1 MVYKLLKVLYGLKQ
15 LSRLWYKILS
25 DFLLQKLGISCI
37 NTDYNI
43 FMTLIGLDSSI
54 ISTFIDD
61 IKIIGIKSSGIIQ
74 RVKSVLATTFL
85 MVYIGLKCFYLG
97 LKVRCNRKKKMLK
110 LSQSVYIDKILE
122 KFQLDKTNVVQ
133 TPRKKEVLFTLR
145 IESETLASKQKQ
157 YHSITRSLMFSIMK
171 TRLNI
176 FFSSSVTS
184 CFSKILLYQH
194 IEDVKTI
201 QHYLKG
207 SGERSITYE
216 GKKNLMIEEYSN
228 SD

>member
-1 MVYKLLKVLYGLKQ
+1 M
-15 LSRLWYKILS
+15 
-25 DFLLQKLGISCI
+25 
-37 NTDYNI
+37 
-43 FMTLIGLDSSI
+43 
-54 ISTFIDD
+54 
-61 IKIIGIKSSGIIQ
+61 
-74 RVKSVLATTFL
+74 
-85 MVYIGLKCFYLG
+85 
-97 LKVRCNRKKKMLK
+97 
-110 LSQSVYIDKILE
+110 YIDKILE

-228 SD
+228 SDWMGNNDSRKSTSSFIFMLNSGLVSWCPKKQLTVTLSSTEVEYIALMLAAKEVT